1 MKQVLISLLI
11 SSFAY
16 SVLAQDL
23 HCEISYNNQVIFK
36 NKVYVTEK
44 NKKLSI
50 GKSAIATAYVT
61 VSEKNLY
68 TVEAFLPEYEVRIY
82 GQGGLNDESE
92 SVTASLWG
100 RESIV
105 DVTCRMA
112 K

>member
-1 MKQVLISLLI
+1 MKKVLISSLVFL
-11 SSFAY
+11 FAV
-16 SVLAQDL
+16 SAWSQDL
-23 HCEISYNNQVIFK
+23 QCEISYNNQVILK

-44 NKKLSI
+44 NQKLSI

-61 VSEKNLY
+61 VSDKNLY

-82 GQGGLNDESE
+82 GQGGLNDDSE

-105 DVTCRMA
+105 DVTCRVA